1 MTEFKNISNKEIV
14 KDYVEMLK
22 ARTGKNTEQI
32 LKIIVNAY
40 IEPDQEIDPNVSFSE
55 WLHSPDPQVVDISGN
70 KEEE

>member
-1 MTEFKNISNKEIV
+1 MTEFKNISNKAIV
-14 KDYVEMLK
+14 KDYIDTLK
-22 ARTGKNTEQI
+22 ARTGKSTEQI
-32 LKIIVNAY
+32 LKMIVNEY